1 MRVFLLPFVVAFAA
15 AAAPNDLPIP
25 PLPPEH
31 LPAMETAPVPNF
43 DAQAPS
49 AAPSADPSINVKLYR
64 AQSFDPSQGFTP
76 GSRFQTNEDR
86 KPIQTPGL
94 SVSVPIQ

>member
-1 MRVFLLPFVVAFAA
+1 MKLYLLPFVVTFSAA
-15 AAAPNDLPIP
+15 AATNELPVPPIP
-25 PLPPEH
+25 PADLPP
-31 LPAMETAPVPNF
+31 METAPVPNIE
-43 DAQAPS
+43 AQAPATPES
-49 AAPSADPSINVKLYR
+49 VAPSINVKLYR

-94 SVSVPIQ
+94 SVSVPIP